1 MNWRTHITKVP
12 KQGVIRLKG
21 KPYKRLK
28 EQRYELSQGKCEV
41 CGDLVTLNEPDGS
54 FHVFRNAHLA
64 HVKSRGAGGSDVIEN
79 VIIKCPGC
87 HLNKEH
93 GPQWGRK

>member
-12 KQGVIRLKG
+12 KQGVIRFKG

-54 FHVFRNAHLA
+54 FHVFRNAHLS
-64 HVKSRGAGGSDVIEN
+64 HIISHGAGGSDVIEN
-79 VIIKCPGC
+79 VLIKCPDC
-87 HLNKEH
+87 HRKEH